1 MNFGMIMWNQNM
13 EKKQNYVT
21 WIYFFVYIKA
31 DDIYKNIIT
40 EDIETRFDASN
51 YEFERPLAKD

>member
-1 MNFGMIMWNQNM
+1 MNFGMIMWNRNM
-13 EKKQNYVT
+13 EKKQNYVI

-31 DDIYKNIIT
+31 DDICKKT
-40 EDIETRFDASN
+40 AEDIETRFDTSN